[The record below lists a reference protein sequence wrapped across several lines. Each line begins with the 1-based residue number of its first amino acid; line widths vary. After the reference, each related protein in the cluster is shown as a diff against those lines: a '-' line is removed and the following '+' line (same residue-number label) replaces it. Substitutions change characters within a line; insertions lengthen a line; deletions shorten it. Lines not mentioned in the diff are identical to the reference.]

1 MRLVK
6 RKGNTKAK
14 VDVEHFDEM
23 KKLFHQDIRSAV
35 VMDKVPQNWS
45 LTGIRQVLVMYQYH
59 SGLWRK
65 RAKWIEISRKND
77 KCQITAVLDAP
88 YLVIFFPCS

>member
-1 MRLVK
+1 MGLVK

-65 RAKWIEISRKND
+65 RELNGLKSMERMINAKLRKF
-77 KCQITAVLDAP
+77 LDAP
-88 YLVIFFPCS
+88 